1 MTTVILRMMAGKK
14 STTQDRSG
22 NHRGG
27 LIAEI
32 QVAVG
37 MMVEDMTESQTKE
50 ADYLLVVVG
59 MLTRMMLV
67 DTTHSNPTPTII
79 YHQETEEEG
88 LEEERAIEEVGN
100 VVGGPEE
107 EGVEEVEQTE
117 VEERMIL
124 FEGAEAVTLIQ
135 SRVLSRSI

>member
-1 MTTVILRMMAGKK
+1 
-14 STTQDRSG
+14 
-22 NHRGG
+22 
-27 LIAEI
+27 
-32 QVAVG
+32 

-107 EGVEEVEQTE
+107 EGVEEVEQKE